1 LLSPKIFVYIN
12 CIVYLCE
19 MFIKTIVKTDQNTGK
34 RYDYYR
40 LCEGYRIGDK
50 VRHRAILTLGKLE
63 GIESKEDKKLLADR
77 IETLVT
83 GNVSLFDISFNP
95 VIEQYAQAAYKRIRD
110 EKLLDVHPVQ
120 DQASEQVETDY
131 RKVDVNSLSHEE
143 VRELGSEWLCKQS
156 VDNLEL
162 HGFLTGQCG
171 FDDFQASTA
180 IMHIVSRAV
189 YPASEHKTAQWVRES
204 SSVAE
209 LCDIPEH
216 RVNRYKLYE
225 ISRKL
230 YARKALLESYL
241 SQKTNELFDLQDKI
255 IFYDLTNTYFEGR
268 KQGSRL
274 ACFGVS
280 KEKRSDAKIVALAT
294 VINAEGFIKYS
305 KIYKGNTQDVTTLGT
320 TIDEL
325 SAQTSQTNRKPVV
338 VMDAGFASEDNLQML
353 KEKGYS
359 YLCVSRMRLK
369 DYQRAD
375 KDGEK
380 TVIYDKRDNP
390 IELDIVKADGV
401 DDSFL
406 YVRSQQKAVKEASMN
421 EHYSQRYEQDLE
433 GIREGIHKKGGTKK
447 LDKVWERVGRLKER
461 YPTANKHYNIR
472 VIPDAHQE
480 KAVDLKW
487 SKKTTRPKSNEGVY
501 FVQTNLDESQETTLW
516 TIYNTLTEIEA
527 TFRVLKT
534 DLSLRPVFH
543 KKDENTQ
550 AHLFLGLLAYQLVA
564 FIRYQLKMHN
574 IHHDWRNIVRI
585 MNTQKLVTSS
595 VKTKTGKLIRIK
607 KSSLPRVKVQ
617 EIYDTLGFKY
627 QPYIMKKSVVPE
639 T

>member
-1 LLSPKIFVYIN
+1 
-12 CIVYLCE
+12 
-19 MFIKTIVKTDQNTGK
+19 MFIKTIVKTDRNTGK

-50 VRHRAILTLGKLE
+50 VRHRSILTLGKLE

-77 IETLVT
+77 IETLLT

-110 EKLLDVHPVQ
+110 EKLLDIHPVQ
-120 DQASEQVETDY
+120 DQAGEQVETDY

-143 VRELGSEWLCKQS
+143 VRELGSEWLCKQTA
-156 VDNLEL
+156 DKLEL
-162 HGFLTGQCG
+162 HEFLTGQCG
-171 FDDFQASTA
+171 FDDKQASTA

-189 YPASEHKTAQWVRES
+189 YPASEHKTAQWIRES

-209 LCDIPEH
+209 LCDIPVH
-216 RVNRYKLYE
+216 KVNRYKLYE
-225 ISRKL
+225 ISTKL
-230 YARKALLESYL
+230 YTRKASLESYL

-268 KQGSRL
+268 KQGSHL
-274 ACFGVS
+274 ARFGMS

-305 KIYKGNTQDVTTLGT
+305 KIYQGNTQDVTTLET

-338 VMDAGFASEDNLQML
+338 VMDAGFASKDNLQML
-353 KEKGYS
+353 KQKGYN
-359 YLCVSRMRLK
+359 YLCVSRMKLK
-369 DYQRAD
+369 DYQRAE
-375 KDGEK
+375 KEGEK

-401 DDSFL
+401 EDSFL

-421 EHYSQRYEQDLE
+421 EHFSQRYEQGLE

-461 YPTANKHYNIR
+461 YPTANKHYDIK
-472 VIPDAHQE
+472 VIPDAVNV
-480 KAVDLKW
+480 KAIDLKW
-487 SKKTTRPKSNEGVY
+487 SKKKTRPKSNEGVY
-501 FVQTNLDESQETTLW
+501 FIQTNLDESRETTLW

-543 KKDENTQ
+543 KKDENIE
-550 AHLFLGLLAYQLVA
+550 AHLFLGMLAYQLVA
-564 FIRYQLKMHN
+564 FVRYQLKQHN

-595 VKTKTGKLIRIK
+595 MKTKTGKLIRIK
-607 KSSLPRVKVQ
+607 KSSLPRVKVK
-617 EIYDTLGFKY
+617 EIYDTLHFKY
-627 QPYIMKKSVVPE
+627 QPFCMKKSVVPE